1 MIVFTK
7 SKGVTMML
15 DLCRFPHL
23 SDANFMTTA
32 KLWMFWIWPNGSE
45 TCCNQACT
53 FQSHLNPGSN
63 QSRLLVQDRASVV
76 LRIGA
81 PAHFLCLMRS
91 KKTISSIQ
99 SDVTR
104 PMRHVND
111 RCTNTFYSRPPAD
124 DGVGVAMVTESL

>member
-1 MIVFTK
+1 MTVFTK

-63 QSRLLVQDRASVV
+63 QSRLLVQDR
-76 LRIGA
+76 
-81 PAHFLCLMRS
+81 RS
-91 KKTISSIQ
+91 R
-99 SDVTR
+99 R
-104 PMRHVND
+104 PQDRRSRSLPVFDALKEND
-111 RCTNTFYSRPPAD
+111 LKHTK
-124 DGVGVAMVTESL
+124 